1 MGEPTQIYGVGQGAW
16 WLAAGRGVQ
25 VCISN
30 LPQDLGTVFSSLE
43 PGSTS
48 FQESIRPAV

>member
-1 MGEPTQIYGVGQGAW
+1 MGEPTQIYGVGQGTW

-30 LPQDLGTVFSSLE
+30 LPQDLGTVSSSLE